1 MTYIPINNINSRI
14 FLADLHSAL
23 SDYCYSPIVLNS
35 ILSHL
40 LDKHAPSK
48 TISVT
53 LHPDTICFT
62 SHLMSLNILLNKSEI
77 TELHSLTNVISTS

>member
-1 MTYIPINNINSRI
+1 MI

-23 SDYCYSPIVLNS
+23 GVVYCYSPVVLNS
-35 ILSHL
+35 ILSRL

-53 LHPDTICFT
+53 LHPDTP
-62 SHLMSLNILLNKSEI
+62 
-77 TELHSLTNVISTS
+77 